1 MYQSALPIPALR
13 NYVSC
18 FWEGELAM
26 DNSQVHTYHAI
37 ANSKVEWLFCYAG
50 NYSTNN
56 ANGKLTQ
63 VPTACFYG
71 QTNTC
76 KQYTSTAAANG
87 IFGVRLYAHAIPL
100 LFNLPATELTNEY
113 VDISSLLNRQGSE
126 LADEIL
132 QANTFQER
140 VAIISSF
147 LEKQIQLRLKTLS
160 RFEAFITTMNKT
172 GMSVGDLSSQV
183 NLSQRQFER
192 HFKYLTGFSAKTF
205 FKIARF
211 EAMIEALG
219 CGTGI
224 STKNLTSLALEH
236 GYYDQS
242 HLNRHFKE
250 FTGLSPTSYVSLLAS
265 SVG

>member
-1 MYQSALPIPALR
+1 MYQMALPIPALR

-18 FWEGELAM
+18 FWEGALTMENNKA
-26 DNSQVHTYHAI
+26 HTYHAV

-50 NYSTNN
+50 RYSTHN
-56 ANGKLTQ
+56 ANGQLVQ

-132 QANTFQER
+132 QADTFNER
-140 VAIISSF
+140 VALISAF
-147 LEKQIQLRLKTLS
+147 IEAQIHRRLKTLS
-160 RFEAFITTMNKT
+160 RFEAFITTINKT
-172 GMSVGDLSSQV
+172 GMSIGDLSSQV

-219 CGTGI
+219 CGTGN
-224 STKNLTSLALEH
+224 TPQNLTSLALEF

-250 FTGLSPTSYVSLLAS
+250 FTGLTPTGYLSLLANS
-265 SVG
+265 

>member
-1 MYQSALPIPALR
+1 MYQTALPIPALR

-26 DNSQVHTYHAI
+26 ENNQAHTYYAV

-50 NYSTNN
+50 RYSTNN
-56 ANGKLTQ
+56 TNGQLVQ
-63 VPTACFYG
+63 VPAACFYG

-113 VDISSLLNRQGSE
+113 VDISSLLNRQGAE

-132 QANTFQER
+132 QANTFTER
-140 VAIISSF
+140 VTIISAF
-147 LEKQIQLRLKTLS
+147 IEAQIQRRLKTLS
-160 RFEAFITTMNKT
+160 RFETFITTMNRT
-172 GMSVGDLSSQV
+172 GMSVGELSSEV

-219 CGTGI
+219 CGTGK
-224 STKNLTSLALEH
+224 TPQNLTSLALEF

-250 FTGLSPTSYVSLLAS
+250 FTGLSPSSYLSILQLS
-265 SVG
+265 Q